1 MLAPARALGQR
12 HNLGLLVRPVSILE
26 RHRPTRS
33 LLPSVS
39 TMSPVSRVPGERVSA
54 TPQQPSASSAN
65 PQQLPFEGERV
76 QETTPPA
83 PVPSTIP
90 RRSPTWTLVAWSCS
104 TQSTLDPMT
113 TQSFVSIPSAPA
125 ATRHATLAFPRPWR
139 PARAESA
146 PVPSATAFG
155 RGAPLTAPRAPPA
168 GRCTAGLGQRA
179 RLPVREKPLEP
190 RTAGPPPLGLD
201 AVSRRRHPRPASLAR
216 SLSGSPLDRENGT
229 PRGSRVFWKKLL
241 RA

>member
-90 RRSPTWTLVAWSCS
+90 RRSPTWTLVAGRALLEHTRPNDYAILC
-104 TQSTLDPMT
+104 LDSQRPCRHPPRHPR
-113 TQSFVSIPSAPA
+113 VPA
-125 ATRHATLAFPRPWR
+125 ALAS
-139 PARAESA
+139 ARAESA

-216 SLSGSPLDRENGT
+216 ALSGSPLDRENGT